1 MNRYLIPAALLVTG
15 AIFAATPPPR
25 HSESAAPQSVNHGFA
40 DVVAKDLPGVVSIY
54 TTRVEKTAASDPSG
68 LGIPQGA
75 RRRKRKSAGEGSG
88 VIVEADGMILTNH
101 HVIDKSTK
109 ITVHLADDREFDA
122 KLLASDP
129 RTDLAVLKIEASNL
143 PVVPFGDS
151 SIVRVGDFALAIGN
165 PFGIGQTVTL
175 GIVSATG
182 RGNLGIEDYEDFIQ
196 TDAAINPGNSG
207 GALVNAQGELIGIN
221 TAILSPEGAS
231 NGVGFAIPSNL
242 ARNIMKQLVDTGKV
256 TRGYL
261 GVVMQPLTPQLAE
274 ALGVQHRTGALIADL
289 SPESPAAQA
298 GVQRGDVI
306 IGINGK
312 SITDLSQL
320 KLFIGSV
327 QPGSTLHLKVVR
339 GAEEVSLEVRL
350 TERKDAAANATQEVN
365 EDDDTIDGAVL
376 SELTPALRHE
386 LDLDDKANGVLLTN
400 LDPSSDAAEAGL
412 RPGDIIQTV
421 NRNAVGD
428 LRSLRTVLKAVEAKS
443 VLLEVLREGS
453 NTFVALPKS

>member
-1 MNRYLIPAALLVTG
+1 MYRTLITMILTAG
-15 AIFAATPPPR
+15 AILAATPPSHRDTPV
-25 HSESAAPQSVNHGFA
+25 AAPAGSRGFA

-54 TTRVEKTAASDPSG
+54 TARVEKASASDPMAFG
-68 LGIPQGA
+68 VAPGG
-75 RRRKRKSAGEGSG
+75 RRKRKSAGEGSG
-88 VIVEADGMILTNH
+88 VIVEPEGVILTNH
-101 HVIDKSTK
+101 HVIDKATK

-129 RTDLAVLKIEASNL
+129 RTDLAVLKIEASGL
-143 PVVPFGDS
+143 PTVPFGDS
-151 SIVRVGDFALAIGN
+151 AGVRVGDFALAIGN

-207 GALVNAQGELIGIN
+207 GALVNYQGELIGIN
-221 TAILSPEGAS
+221 TAILSPEGAN

-261 GVVMQPLTPQLAE
+261 GVIMQPLTPQLAE

-289 SPESPAAQA
+289 SPDSPAAEA

-306 IGINGK
+306 VGINGK
-312 SITDLSQL
+312 TITDLSQL

-327 QPGSTLHLKVVR
+327 QPGSELHLKVAR
-339 GAEEVSLEVRL
+339 GGDDLSMAVKL
-350 TERKDAAANATQEVN
+350 TERKDSSAPGGEIK
-365 EDDDTIDGAVL
+365 EDDSLIDGAEL
-376 SELTPALRHE
+376 AELTAAIRHE
-386 LDLDDKANGVLLTN
+386 LELDETVNGVVVTT
-400 LDPSSDAAEAGL
+400 LDPTSDAAEAGL
-412 RPGDIIQTV
+412 RPGDLVQTV
-421 NRNAVGD
+421 NRKPVAD
-428 LRSLRTVLKAVEAKS
+428 LASLRTELSATAGKTI
-443 VLLEVLREGS
+443 LIEVRRAGS
-453 NTFVALPKS
+453 NTFLALPKS

>member
-1 MNRYLIPAALLVTG
+1 
-15 AIFAATPPPR
+15 
-25 HSESAAPQSVNHGFA
+25 
-40 DVVAKDLPGVVSIY
+40 
-54 TTRVEKTAASDPSG
+54 
-68 LGIPQGA
+68 
-75 RRRKRKSAGEGSG
+75 
-88 VIVEADGMILTNH
+88 MILTNH

-221 TAILSPEGAS
+221 TAILSPQGAS

-256 TRGYL
+256 TRSYL
-261 GVVMQPLTPQLAE
+261 GVVMQPLTPQLAD
-274 ALGVQHRTGALIADL
+274 ALGVHHRTGALIADL
-289 SPESPAAQA
+289 NPESPAAQA
-298 GVQRGDVI
+298 GMQRGDVI

-312 SITDLSQL
+312 TITDLSQL

-327 QPGSTLHLKVVR
+327 PPGSTLHVKVAR

-350 TERKDAAANATQEVN
+350 TERKDATANATQEAN

-386 LDLDDKANGVLLTN
+386 LDLDDKATGVLLAN

-412 RPGDIIQTV
+412 RPGDIIQMV

-428 LRSLRTVLKAVEAKS
+428 LPSLRTALKTVEAKS
-443 VLLEVLREGS
+443 VLLEVLRGGS